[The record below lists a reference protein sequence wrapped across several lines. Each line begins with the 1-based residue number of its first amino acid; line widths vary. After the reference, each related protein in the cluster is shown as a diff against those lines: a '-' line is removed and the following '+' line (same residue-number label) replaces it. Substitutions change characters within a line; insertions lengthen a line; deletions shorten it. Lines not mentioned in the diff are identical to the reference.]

1 MENYQAEELIKYI
14 NKFRAKRI
22 MVLGDLIADKFIIA
36 DPERLSREAPV
47 LILKH
52 QQEKIL
58 PGGGANA
65 AANIAS
71 LGAEVDLLGVVGGD
85 LAASALKEELNQLQ
99 IITAGVFKYASRPT
113 ALKTRILAGGDQIV
127 RQQVVRVDKIKSF
140 DISSS
145 LKEKLLSY
153 LENNLAES
161 DAVLFSDY
169 GNGIFNQDSTAQFV
183 KAAAAAGKNSAV
195 DSRYQL
201 DQFKGAVIATP
212 NLEEASA
219 IYGAELRTQAEVER
233 AGLEMRKNLELK
245 YLLITQGGDG
255 MTLFA
260 PGEKI
265 EHIAAANFSEVFDV
279 TGAGD
284 TVVGTLI
291 LALAAGAPVEIAI
304 RIANYAAGIVVR
316 KSGVASVTAAELI
329 REVNKNDS

>member
-1 MENYQAEELIKYI
+1 MDNYSSEELIKYI
-14 NKFRAKRI
+14 EKFKEKRI
-22 MVLGDLIADKFIIA
+22 MVLGDLIADRFIIA

-52 QQEKIL
+52 QQEKVL

-71 LGAEVDLLGVVGGD
+71 LGAEVDLLGVVGDD
-85 LAASALKEELNQLQ
+85 LAAEALNEELAQRQ
-99 IITAGVFKYASRPT
+99 ILTAGVFKDQSRPT
-113 ALKTRILAGGDQIV
+113 AEKTRILAGGEQIV
-127 RQQVVRVDKIKSF
+127 RQQVVRVDKVKSF
-140 DISSS
+140 DISPELQQKLTSY
-145 LKEKLLSY
+145 LKE
-153 LENNLAES
+153 NIAAS

-169 GNGIFNQDSTAQFV
+169 GNGIFNQNSTAQFV
-183 KAAAAAGKNSAV
+183 EAADAAGKNSAV

-219 IYGAELRTQAEVER
+219 IYGEDLKTQAEVEK
-233 AGLEMRKNLELK
+233 AGLKMRKELELK

-260 PGEKI
+260 PGDKI
-265 EHIAAANFSEVFDV
+265 DHITAANFSEVFDV

-291 LALAAGAPVEIAI
+291 LALAAEAPVEIAI

-316 KSGVASVTAAELI
+316 KSGVASVTASELI

>member
-1 MENYQAEELIKYI
+1 MDKYQSEELVKYI
-14 NKFRAKRI
+14 KKFEKKRI

-52 QQEKIL
+52 QQEKTL

-71 LGAEVDLLGVVGGD
+71 LGAEVDLLGVVGSD
-85 LAASALKEELNQLQ
+85 LAAEALKAELAKRK
-99 IITAGVFKYASRPT
+99 IITDGIFKDAARPT
-113 ALKTRILAGGDQIV
+113 AEKTRILAGGDQIV
-127 RQQVVRVDKIKSF
+127 RQQVVRVDKVKSF
-140 DISSS
+140 DISSELS
-145 LKEKLLSY
+145 KKLLDY
-153 LENNLAES
+153 LQDNIAQS

-169 GNGIFNQDSTAQFV
+169 GNGIFNENTTARFIEI
-183 KAAAAAGKNSAV
+183 AAAAAKDSAI

-201 DQFKGAVIATP
+201 EQFKGAVIATP

-219 IYGAELRTQAEVER
+219 IYGEELRSQAEVEK
-233 AGLEMRKNLELK
+233 AGLKMRRDLELK

-260 PGEKI
+260 PGDKI

-304 RIANYAAGIVVR
+304 RIANHAAGIVVR

>member
-1 MENYQAEELIKYI
+1 MDKYQTEELIKYI
-14 NKFRAKRI
+14 KKFKEKQI

-47 LILKH
+47 LILRH

-71 LGAEVDLLGVVGGD
+71 LGAQVDLLGVVGDD
-85 LAASALKEELNQLQ
+85 LAADALKSELAKRKIKING
-99 IITAGVFKYASRPT
+99 IFKDAARPT
-113 ALKTRILAGGDQIV
+113 AEKTRILAGGEQIV
-127 RQQVVRVDKIKSF
+127 RQQVVRVDKVKSF

-145 LKEKLLSY
+145 LRKKLLSY
-153 LENNLAES
+153 LKQNIAQS
-161 DAVLFSDY
+161 DAILFSDY
-169 GNGIFNQDSTAQFV
+169 GNGIFNQNSTAKFV
-183 KAAAAAGKNSAV
+183 KAAAAAGRDSAV

-201 DQFKGAVIATP
+201 DSFNGAVIATP

-219 IYGAELRTQAEVER
+219 IYGQELRSQAEVEK
-233 AGLEMRKNLELK
+233 AGVKMRSELNLK

-260 PGEKI
+260 PEAKI
-265 EHIAAANFSEVFDV
+265 DHIKAANFSEVFDV

-304 RIANYAAGIVVR
+304 RIANHAAGIVVR

-329 REVNKNDS
+329 EEVNKNDS

>member
-1 MENYQAEELIKYI
+1 MGNYQAEELVKYI
-14 NKFRAKRI
+14 EKFGEKRI

-52 QQEKIL
+52 QQEKTL

-71 LGAEVDLLGVVGGD
+71 LGAEVDLLGVVGDD
-85 LAASALKEELNQLQ
+85 LAAEALKEELDQRQ
-99 IITAGVFKYASRPT
+99 IITAGIFKDASRPT
-113 ALKTRILAGGDQIV
+113 AEKTRILAGGDQIV
-127 RQQVVRVDKIKSF
+127 RQQVVRVDKVKSF

-145 LKEKLLSY
+145 LRDKLLSY
-153 LENNLAES
+153 LKENVAQS

-169 GNGIFNQDSTAQFV
+169 GNGIFNQNTTTDFV
-183 KAAAAAGKNSAV
+183 QTAAAADKNSAV

-201 DQFKGAVIATP
+201 GQFRGAVIATP

-219 IYGAELRTQAEVER
+219 IYGEELRSQAEVEK
-233 AGLEMRKNLELK
+233 AGLEMRKELELQ

-260 PGEKI
+260 PGDSI
-265 EHIAAANFSEVFDV
+265 DHIPAANFTEVFDV

-316 KSGVASVTAAELI
+316 KSGVASVTVAELI

>member
-71 LGAEVDLLGVVGGD
+71 LGAEVDLLGVVGDD

-99 IITAGVFKYASRPT
+99 IITAGVFKDASRPT

-140 DISSS
+140 DISSD

>member
-1 MENYQAEELIKYI
+1 MGNYSSEELIKYI
-14 NKFRAKRI
+14 NKFSEKRI

-71 LGAEVDLLGVVGGD
+71 LGAEVDLLGVVGED
-85 LAASALKEELNQLQ
+85 LAAEALIEELEERQ
-99 IITAGVFKYASRPT
+99 ILTAGVFKDRSRPT
-113 ALKTRILAGGDQIV
+113 AEKTRILAGGEQIV
-127 RQQVVRVDKIKSF
+127 RQQVVRVDKVKSF
-140 DISSS
+140 DISTQLQQKLNSY
-145 LKEKLLSY
+145 LKENIAS
-153 LENNLAES
+153 S
-161 DAVLFSDY
+161 DAILFSDY
-169 GNGIFNQDSTAQFV
+169 GNGIFNQNSTAQFV
-183 KAAAAAGKNSAV
+183 EAAAAAGKESAV

-201 DQFKGAVIATP
+201 NQFKGAVIATP

-219 IYGAELRTQAEVER
+219 IYGRELRSQAEVEK
-233 AGLEMRKNLELK
+233 AGLEMRKKLELK

-260 PGEKI
+260 PGDKI

-284 TVVGTLI
+284 TVVGTLV
-291 LALAAGAPVEIAI
+291 LALAAGAPAEIAI

-316 KSGVASVTAAELI
+316 KSGVASVTGAELI

>member
-1 MENYQAEELIKYI
+1 MDNYQAEELIKYI
-14 NKFRAKRI
+14 KKFKDKKI

-71 LGAEVDLLGVVGGD
+71 LGAQVDLLGVVGDD
-85 LAASALKEELNQLQ
+85 LSAAALKKELNQRN
-99 IITAGVFKYASRPT
+99 IITKGVFKDKGRPT
-113 ALKTRILAGGDQIV
+113 AEKTRILAGGEQIV
-127 RQQVVRVDKIKSF
+127 RQQVVRVDKVKSF
-140 DISSS
+140 DISAELSA
-145 LKEKLLSY
+145 KLNSY
-153 LENNLAES
+153 LEKNIAES
-161 DAVLFSDY
+161 DAILFSDY
-169 GNGIFNQDSTAQFV
+169 GNGIFNQDTTSKFV
-183 KAAAAAGKNSAV
+183 KTAAAAGKYSAV

-201 DQFKGAVIATP
+201 PQFKGSVIATP
-212 NLEEASA
+212 NLEEASE
-219 IYGAELRTQAEVER
+219 IYGSQLKSQAEVEK
-233 AGLEMRKNLELK
+233 AGLKMRKELELK

-260 PGEKI
+260 PGDKI
-265 EHIAAANFSEVFDV
+265 EHIPAANFSEVFDV

-291 LALAAGAPVEIAI
+291 LALAAGAAVEIAI

-316 KSGVASVTAAELI
+316 KSGVAAVTAEELI
-329 REVNKNDS
+329 REVDKNDS

>member
-1 MENYQAEELIKYI
+1 MANYQAEELVKYI
-14 NKFRAKRI
+14 KKFREKRI

-71 LGAEVDLLGVVGGD
+71 LGAEVDLLGVVGDD
-85 LAASALKEELNQLQ
+85 LAAEALKEELKERG
-99 IITAGVFKYASRPT
+99 IITAGVFKDSSRPT
-113 ALKTRILAGGDQIV
+113 AEKTRILAGGDQIV
-127 RQQVVRVDKIKSF
+127 RQQVVRVDKVKSF

-145 LKEKLLSY
+145 LKDKLLSY
-153 LENNLAES
+153 LKDKAAAS

-169 GNGIFNQDSTAQFV
+169 GNGIFNQKSTGDYV
-183 KAAAAAGKNSAV
+183 EAAAAAGKNSAV

-201 DQFKGAVIATP
+201 QQFKGAVIATP

-219 IYGAELRTQAEVER
+219 IYGKELRSQAEVEK
-233 AGLEMRKNLELK
+233 AGLEMRKKLELK

-260 PGEKI
+260 PGDKI
-265 EHIAAANFSEVFDV
+265 EHIAAANFTEVFDV

-291 LALAAGAPVEIAI
+291 LSLAAGAPVEVAI

-329 REVNKNDS
+329 REVNKNGS

>member
-85 LAASALKEELNQLQ
+85 LAAAALKEELNQRQ
-99 IITAGVFKYASRPT
+99 IITAGVFKDASRPT

-140 DISSS
+140 DISSD

>member
-1 MENYQAEELIKYI
+1 MDNYSSEELIKYI
-14 NKFRAKRI
+14 EKFKEKRI
-22 MVLGDLIADKFIIA
+22 MVLGDLIADRFIIA

-52 QQEKIL
+52 QQEKVL

-71 LGAEVDLLGVVGGD
+71 LGAEVDLLGVVGDD
-85 LAASALKEELNQLQ
+85 LAAEALKQELAQRQ
-99 IITAGVFKYASRPT
+99 ILTAGVFKDQSRPT
-113 ALKTRILAGGDQIV
+113 AEKTRILAGGEQIV
-127 RQQVVRVDKIKSF
+127 RQQVVRVDKVKSF
-140 DISSS
+140 DISPELQQKLTSY
-145 LKEKLLSY
+145 LKE
-153 LENNLAES
+153 NIAAS

-169 GNGIFNQDSTAQFV
+169 GNGIFNQNSTAQFV
-183 KAAAAAGKNSAV
+183 EAADAAGKNSAV

-219 IYGAELRTQAEVER
+219 IYGEDLKTQAEVEK
-233 AGLEMRKNLELK
+233 AGLKMRKELELK

-260 PGEKI
+260 PGDKI
-265 EHIAAANFSEVFDV
+265 DHITAANFSEVFDV

-291 LALAAGAPVEIAI
+291 LALAAEAPVEIAI

-316 KSGVASVTAAELI
+316 KSGVASVTASELI

>member
-1 MENYQAEELIKYI
+1 MDKYQAEDLIKYI
-14 NKFRAKRI
+14 QKFEEKRI

-71 LGAEVDLLGVVGGD
+71 MGAQVDLLGVVGDD
-85 LAASALKEELNQLQ
+85 LAAEALKEELAQRK
-99 IITAGVFKYASRPT
+99 IITTGIFKDGSRPT
-113 ALKTRILAGGDQIV
+113 AEKTRILAGGDQIV
-127 RQQVVRVDKIKSF
+127 RQQVVRVDKVKSF
-140 DISSS
+140 DISAQLSKKLLAY
-145 LKEKLLSY
+145 LKE
-153 LENNLAES
+153 NIAQS
-161 DAVLFSDY
+161 DAILFSDY
-169 GNGIFNQDSTAQFV
+169 GNGIFNQNTTSKFV
-183 KAAAAAGKNSAV
+183 QIVAAADKNSAV

-201 DQFKGAVIATP
+201 DEFKGAVIATP

-219 IYGAELRTQAEVER
+219 IYGEELRTQSEIEK
-233 AGLEMRKNLELK
+233 AGLKMRKDLKLE

-260 PGEKI
+260 PGDKI
-265 EHIAAANFSEVFDV
+265 DHIPAANFTEVFDV

-291 LALAAGAPVEIAI
+291 LSLAAGAPVEIAM

-316 KSGVASVTAAELI
+316 KSGVASVTAEELI

>member
-1 MENYQAEELIKYI
+1 MVEYHSEDLVKYI
-14 NKFRAKRI
+14 KKFAEKRI

-71 LGAEVDLLGVVGGD
+71 LGAEVDLLGVVGAD
-85 LAASALKEELNQLQ
+85 QAAEALIKELNQRQ
-99 IITAGVFKYASRPT
+99 ILTAGVFRDRSRPT
-113 ALKTRILAGGDQIV
+113 AEKTRILAGGDQIV
-127 RQQVVRVDKIKSF
+127 RQQVVRVDKVKSF
-140 DISSS
+140 DLSAQLQQKLTAY
-145 LKEKLLSY
+145 LKE
-153 LENNLAES
+153 NIAQS

-169 GNGIFNQDSTAQFV
+169 GNGIFNQQSTAQFV
-183 KAAAAAGKNSAV
+183 ETAAAAGKESAV

-201 DQFKGAVIATP
+201 NQFKGAVIATP

-219 IYGAELRTQAEVER
+219 IYGKQLRTQAEVEK
-233 AGLEMRKNLELK
+233 AGLEMRKELELK

-260 PGEKI
+260 PGDKI
-265 EHIAAANFSEVFDV
+265 EHAAAANFSEVFDV

-291 LALAAGAPVEIAI
+291 LSLAAGAPVEIAI

-329 REVNKNDS
+329 REVNKNAD

>member
-140 DISSS
+140 DISSD

>member
-85 LAASALKEELNQLQ
+85 LAAAALKEELNQRQ
-99 IITAGVFKYASRPT
+99 IITDGVFKDASRPT

-153 LENNLAES
+153 LENNLSES

>member
-1 MENYQAEELIKYI
+1 MDNYQAEELINYI
-14 NKFRAKRI
+14 EKFKDQKI

-71 LGAEVDLLGVVGGD
+71 LGAQVDLLGVVGDD
-85 LAASALKEELNQLQ
+85 LSAEALKKELNQRN
-99 IITAGVFKYASRPT
+99 IITDGVFKDKGRPT
-113 ALKTRILAGGDQIV
+113 AEKTRILAGGDQIV
-127 RQQVVRVDKIKSF
+127 RQQVVRVDKVKSF
-140 DISSS
+140 DISAELSG
-145 LKEKLLSY
+145 KLSSY
-153 LENNLAES
+153 LEKNIADS

-169 GNGIFNQDSTAQFV
+169 GNGIFNQNTTSQFV
-183 KAAAAAGKNSAV
+183 KIAAAAEKYSAV

-201 DQFKGAVIATP
+201 PQFKGSVIATP
-212 NLEEASA
+212 NLEEASE
-219 IYGAELRTQAEVER
+219 IYGSQLKSQAEVEK
-233 AGLEMRKNLELK
+233 AGLKMRADLDLK
-245 YLLITQGGDG
+245 YLLITQGGSG

-260 PGEKI
+260 PKNKI
-265 EHIAAANFSEVFDV
+265 DHIPAANFSEVFDV

-291 LALAAGAPVEIAI
+291 LALASGAPVKIAI

-316 KSGVASVTAAELI
+316 KSGVAAVTAAELI
-329 REVNKNDS
+329 EEVNKNDS

>member
-1 MENYQAEELIKYI
+1 MDNYSSEELIKYI
-14 NKFRAKRI
+14 EKFKEKRI
-22 MVLGDLIADKFIIA
+22 MVLGDLIADRFIIA

-52 QQEKIL
+52 QQEKVL

-71 LGAEVDLLGVVGGD
+71 LGAEVDLLGVVGDD
-85 LAASALKEELNQLQ
+85 LAAEALNEELAQRQ
-99 IITAGVFKYASRPT
+99 ILTAGVFKDQSRPT
-113 ALKTRILAGGDQIV
+113 AEKTRILAGGEQIV
-127 RQQVVRVDKIKSF
+127 RQQVVRVDKVKSF
-140 DISSS
+140 DISRELQQKLTSY
-145 LKEKLLSY
+145 LKE
-153 LENNLAES
+153 NIAAS

-169 GNGIFNQDSTAQFV
+169 GNGIFNQNSTAQFV
-183 KAAAAAGKNSAV
+183 AVADAAGKNSAV

-219 IYGAELRTQAEVER
+219 IYGEDLKTQAEVEK
-233 AGLEMRKNLELK
+233 AGLKMRKELELK

-260 PGEKI
+260 PGDKI
-265 EHIAAANFSEVFDV
+265 DHITAANFSEVFDV

-291 LALAAGAPVEIAI
+291 LALAAEAPVEIAI

-316 KSGVASVTAAELI
+316 KSGVASVTASELI

>member
-85 LAASALKEELNQLQ
+85 LAAAALKEELNQRQ
-99 IITAGVFKYASRPT
+99 IITDGVFKDASRPT

-127 RQQVVRVDKIKSF
+127 RQ
-140 DISSS
+140 
-145 LKEKLLSY
+145 LLSY
-153 LENNLAES
+153 LENNLSES

-219 IYGAELRTQAEVER
+219 IYGAELRTQAEVEKS
-233 AGLEMRKNLELK
+233 GLEMRKNLELK

>member
-85 LAASALKEELNQLQ
+85 LAAAALKEELNQRQ
-99 IITAGVFKYASRPT
+99 IITDGVFKDASRPT

-140 DISSS
+140 DISSD

>member
-1 MENYQAEELIKYI
+1 MGNYSSEELIKYI
-14 NKFRAKRI
+14 NKFSEKRI

-71 LGAEVDLLGVVGGD
+71 LGAEVDLLGVVGDD
-85 LAASALKEELNQLQ
+85 LAAEALKQELAQRQ
-99 IITAGVFKYASRPT
+99 ILTAGVFKDQSRPT
-113 ALKTRILAGGDQIV
+113 AEKTRILAGGEQIV
-127 RQQVVRVDKIKSF
+127 RQQVVRVDKVKSF
-140 DISSS
+140 DISPELQQKLTSY
-145 LKEKLLSY
+145 LKE
-153 LENNLAES
+153 NIAAS

-169 GNGIFNQDSTAQFV
+169 GNGIFNQNSTAQFV
-183 KAAAAAGKNSAV
+183 EAADAAGKNSAV

-219 IYGAELRTQAEVER
+219 IYGEDLKTQAEVEK
-233 AGLEMRKNLELK
+233 AGLKMRKELELK

-260 PGEKI
+260 PGDKI
-265 EHIAAANFSEVFDV
+265 DHITAANFSEVFDV

-291 LALAAGAPVEIAI
+291 LALAAEAPVEIAI

-316 KSGVASVTAAELI
+316 KSGVASVTASELI

>member
-1 MENYQAEELIKYI
+1 MVEYHSEDLVKYI
-14 NKFRAKRI
+14 KKFAEKRI

-71 LGAEVDLLGVVGGD
+71 LGAEVDLLGVVGAD
-85 LAASALKEELNQLQ
+85 QAAEALIKELNQRQ
-99 IITAGVFKYASRPT
+99 ILTAGVFRDRSRPT
-113 ALKTRILAGGDQIV
+113 AEKTRILAGGDQIV
-127 RQQVVRVDKIKSF
+127 RQQVVRVDKVKSF
-140 DISSS
+140 DLSAQLQQKLTAY
-145 LKEKLLSY
+145 LKE
-153 LENNLAES
+153 NIAQS

-169 GNGIFNQDSTAQFV
+169 GNGIFNQQSTAQFV
-183 KAAAAAGKNSAV
+183 ETAAAAGKESAV

-201 DQFKGAVIATP
+201 NQFKGAVIATP

-219 IYGAELRTQAEVER
+219 IYGKQLRTQAEVEK
-233 AGLEMRKNLELK
+233 AGLEMRKELELK

-260 PGEKI
+260 PGDKI
-265 EHIAAANFSEVFDV
+265 EHVAAANFSEVFDV

-291 LALAAGAPVEIAI
+291 LSLAAGAPVEIAI

-329 REVNKNDS
+329 REVNKNAD

>member
-1 MENYQAEELIKYI
+1 MDNYQAEELIKYI
-14 NKFRAKRI
+14 KKFKDKKI

-71 LGAEVDLLGVVGGD
+71 LGAQVDLLGVVGDD
-85 LAASALKEELNQLQ
+85 LSAAALKKELNQRN
-99 IITAGVFKYASRPT
+99 IITDGIFKDSGRPT
-113 ALKTRILAGGDQIV
+113 AEKTRILAGGEQIV
-127 RQQVVRVDKIKSF
+127 RQQVVRVDKVKSF
-140 DISSS
+140 DISAELSD
-145 LKEKLLSY
+145 KLNSY
-153 LENNLAES
+153 LEKNIAES
-161 DAVLFSDY
+161 DAILFSDY
-169 GNGIFNQDSTAQFV
+169 GNGIFNQDTTSKFV
-183 KAAAAAGKNSAV
+183 KTAAAAGKYSAV

-201 DQFKGAVIATP
+201 PQFKGSVIATP
-212 NLEEASA
+212 NLEEASE
-219 IYGAELRTQAEVER
+219 IYGSQLKSQAEVEK
-233 AGLEMRKNLELK
+233 AGLKMRKELELK

-260 PGEKI
+260 PGDKI

-304 RIANYAAGIVVR
+304 RIANHAAGIVVR